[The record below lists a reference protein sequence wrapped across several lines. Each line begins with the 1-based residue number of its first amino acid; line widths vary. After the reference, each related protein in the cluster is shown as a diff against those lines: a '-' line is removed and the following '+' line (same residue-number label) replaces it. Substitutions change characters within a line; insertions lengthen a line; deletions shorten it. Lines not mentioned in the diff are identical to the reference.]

1 MKEATA
7 EMRRKYRW
15 LWLALAAA
23 TVMVFVGRSCRK
35 GDEMGDVPVFAV
47 RRGPLTISVTERG
60 TIENR
65 SKAMVAS
72 QVERSVTIVSIVEEG
87 TIVEEG
93 DLLVELDSSEFKEKL
108 LEQEILLQN
117 SESALIQAQES
128 LAIGRNQAAADVEKA
143 EYNLRFAEM
152 DLKKYEEGDYPLLLR
167 SADSQITLANEE
179 LKKAETQYAW
189 SQKLADK
196 GFITQT
202 EQLGD
207 ELSLKRKRIDYE
219 MAKQNRDVLVTYTHE
234 RDLAGLKVTVTQ
246 FRMAL
251 ERARRKAR
259 ADVVKEEANL
269 RAKESAHKQQQSKLE
284 KLVEQIAA
292 CRITAPTSGMVV
304 HATST
309 QQHRYGR
316 NEPLK
321 VGSAV
326 KERQELIELPIGSEM
341 DASLRVQESSLRKIR
356 EGLPVQITVDAVP
369 GVRFHGVLTKIP
381 VLPDATRAW
390 LNPDLKIYN
399 CEAELN
405 GGVKHLRPG
414 MTCRGEIIVDE
425 IEVAVYVPLQSVVRI
440 QGALVVYVKEGT
452 DIVARTVK
460 TGMDNGRMIH
470 VLEGL
475 SEGEEVLL
483 APPLQGSI
491 EEDEPPEKT
500 SADGPDKSPMA
511 VRKKRK

>member
-1 MKEATA
+1 MSETTA
-7 EMRRKYRW
+7 ETRRNYRW

-23 TVMVFVGRSCRK
+23 AIIFFGGRSCRK
-35 GDEMGDVPVFAV
+35 GNSLEDVPVFAV

-65 SKAMVAS
+65 SRATVAS
-72 QVERSVTIVSIVEEG
+72 QVAGSVTIVSLVEEG
-87 TIVEEG
+87 TVVEEG
-93 DLLVELDSSEFKEKL
+93 DLLVELDSSGFEEKL
-108 LEQEILLQN
+108 LEQEILLKN

-128 LAIGRNQAAADVEKA
+128 LAIGRNQAEADVEKA
-143 EYNLRFAEM
+143 EYDLRFAEM
-152 DLKKYEEGDYPLLLR
+152 DLTKYEEGDYPLSLQF
-167 SADSQITLANEE
+167 ADSQITLANEE
-179 LKKAETQYAW
+179 LRKAETQYAW

-234 RDLAGLKVTVTQ
+234 RDLAALKVTVTQ
-246 FRMAL
+246 LRMAL

-259 ADVVKEEANL
+259 ADVVKEEAHL
-269 RAKESAHKQQQSKLE
+269 RAKESANKQQQSKLE
-284 KLVEQIAA
+284 KLMEQIAA
-292 CRITAPTSGMVV
+292 CRITAPASGMVV

-309 QQHRYGR
+309 RHHGFGR

-341 DASLRVQESSLRKIR
+341 DASIRVQESSLRKVR
-356 EGLPVQITVDAVP
+356 EGLPVQVAVDAVP
-369 GVRFHGVLTKIP
+369 GARFHGVLTRIP

-399 CEAELN
+399 CKAELN
-405 GGVKHLRPG
+405 GGVEHLRPG
-414 MTCRGEIIVDE
+414 MSCRGEIIVDE
-425 IEVAVYVPLQSVVRI
+425 IEDAVYVPLQSVVRT
-440 QGALVVYVKEGT
+440 QGTLVVYVKEKGS
-452 DIVARTVK
+452 VVPRRVK

-475 SEGEEVLL
+475 SEGEDVLL
-483 APPLQGSI
+483 APPLRGSA
-491 EEDEPPEKT
+491 EENEPGAEIPAKGPE
-500 SADGPDKSPMA
+500 PSPHTA
-511 VRKKRK
+511 RKKQK